1 MPSSRW
7 QSESELKG
15 ITGRILPWNMM
26 PGLFILKKLMLL
38 FLFLDFYND
47 GYSFIFHKLNSVA
60 AKEIILL

>member
-1 MPSSRW
+1 
-7 QSESELKG
+7 
-15 ITGRILPWNMM
+15 
-26 PGLFILKKLMLL
+26 MLL